1 MQERAYEKK
10 FKGRVH
16 LVMAKAMVKYRTAV
30 NHYVGVNSEK
40 EIEYVRRQLK
50 LRGIESEVI
59 DLAAM
64 SPNEKLLYPKPDFGF
79 QTFKKHVLK

>member
-1 MQERAYEKK
+1 MS
-10 FKGRVH
+10 
-16 LVMAKAMVKYRTAV
+16 KAMVKYRTAV

-64 SPNEKLLYPKPDFGF
+64 SPDLKALYPKPDFGF
-79 QTFKKHVLK
+79 KTFKKSVLK

>member
-10 FKGRVH
+10 YKGRVH
-16 LVMAKAMVKYRTAV
+16 LVMSKSLVKYRTAV

-40 EIEYVRRQLK
+40 EIEYVRRQLN

-59 DLAAM
+59 DLTAM
-64 SPNEKLLYPKPDFGF
+64 SSNEKALYPKPDFGF
-79 QTFKKHVLK
+79 QTFKKNVLK